1 MYAQPPHSSFMSSLS
16 LSLLSLSS
24 LSHLSLISL
33 YLISISSLSHR
44 PLQVIEYIR
53 SCTYTFG
60 KAKIVLKDN
69 RFFIES
75 RHQDI
80 LRELLKNP
88 VIRNARVE
96 IAAPGLIPDQWG
108 RGRREEQ
115 PGGSGLS
122 DPTYR

>member
-1 MYAQPPHSSFMSSLS
+1 MMSVDEWYYIRHPHSSFMSF
-16 LSLLSLSS
+16 
-24 LSHLSLISL
+24 L
-33 YLISISSLSHR
+33 YLSSLSHR

-96 IAAPGLIPDQWG
+96 IAAPSLDPV
-108 RGRREEQ
+108 
-115 PGGSGLS
+115 S
-122 DPTYR
+122 DPINGGGGGGGRNNPAALDSVTQHTGA

>member
-1 MYAQPPHSSFMSSLS
+1 
-16 LSLLSLSS
+16 
-24 LSHLSLISL
+24 
-33 YLISISSLSHR
+33 
-44 PLQVIEYIR
+44 VIEYIR

-96 IAAPGLIPDQWG
+96 IPAPSLDPV
-108 RGRREEQ
+108 
-115 PGGSGLS
+115 S
-122 DPTYR
+122 DPINGGGGGGRNNPAALDSVTQHTGA